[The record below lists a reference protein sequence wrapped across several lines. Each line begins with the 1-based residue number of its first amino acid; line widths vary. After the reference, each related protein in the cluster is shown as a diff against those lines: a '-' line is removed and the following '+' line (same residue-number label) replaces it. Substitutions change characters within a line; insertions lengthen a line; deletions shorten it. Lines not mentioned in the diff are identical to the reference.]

1 MWDERYASDEYV
13 YGLEPN
19 DFLKAHFSSIPMGEV
34 LCLAEGE
41 GRNAVFLAQ
50 QGYEVTAVDSSVK
63 GLEKAQR
70 LAADREVKINTI
82 HADLGEFVIEPERW
96 SGIVS
101 IFCHLPPPI
110 RAAVHQQVP
119 GGLKPGGVFILEA
132 YTPEQL
138 KYGTGGPPV
147 AELMV
152 DKESV
157 LHELGKLEF
166 AQLEELEREV
176 HEGLLHNGLAAVVQA
191 VATRSE

>member
-19 DFLKAHFSSIPMGEV
+19 DFLKANFESIPMGEV

-50 QGYEVTAVDSSVK
+50 QGYEVTAVDSSAR

-70 LAADREVKINTI
+70 LASAREVKINTI
-82 HADLGEFVIEPERW
+82 HADLNDFIIETERW

-101 IFCHLPPPI
+101 IFCHLPPPL
-110 RAAVHQQVP
+110 RVAVHQQVA
-119 GGLKPGGVFILEA
+119 GGLKPGGAIILEA
-132 YTPEQL
+132 YTPDQL
-138 KYGTGGPPV
+138 MHGTGGPPV
-147 AELMV
+147 AEMMM

-157 LHELGKLEF
+157 LNELGKLEF
-166 AQLEELEREV
+166 LRLLELEREI
-176 HEGLLHNGLAAVVQA
+176 HEGQLHNGLAAVVQA
-191 VATRSE
+191 IAIRSE